1 MVDRCYLLKLTQG
14 QTIFIPTG
22 IHLFRQVLIYSDRFL
37 FFQTDIH
44 LFRQVFIYSDRYSF
58 IPAGFYLF
66 RQVFIYFYR
75 VFIYSDWYSFIST
88 GFYLH
93 RQVFIYF
100 DRFLF
105 IPTVTIPLH
114 FHLLFR
120 YVLLHS
126 DRHSY
131 IPINIPIRI
140 HSIPT
145 NIHFHKGLFIPTDLP
160 IFQQEFIYSD
170 INLYVRFLDLI
181 LTFCFSSNLFND

>member
-1 MVDRCYLLKLTQG
+1 MNLFIKGDMVDRCYLLKLAQG

-37 FFQTDIH
+37 FIQTGIH

-58 IPAGFYLF
+58 I
-66 RQVFIYFYR
+66 
-75 VFIYSDWYSFIST
+75 ST
-88 GFYLH
+88 GFYLY